1 MTRSTALPIRA
12 LLAFALALVPLA
24 SIAVAQPAEQPTEPE
39 ADPPSNWARLDPAGA
54 GFDPEALREAI
65 GFAIERES
73 RQSRDLHA
81 EHEIARGREPY
92 DAPVGPIK
100 DRGDMT
106 GVIVRRGAVIAA
118 WGEPDRVDMTFS
130 VSKSFLS
137 TVVGLAVDDGLI
149 DDIHEP
155 VYETVRIPEFAS
167 EHNRRVTWDH
177 LLRQTSDW
185 EGTLFGK
192 PDWADRPGRDLRA
205 ARERER
211 REPGAVYDYNDVR
224 VNALALAATHVWRR
238 PIQRVLRER
247 VMDPIGATPTWRW
260 HGYTTSW
267 IELDGARLQVPSGG
281 GHWGGGMFISAW
293 DQARF
298 GLFILRR
305 GDWRGERLL
314 SDDWFTLAETQ
325 TDAEGGNV
333 GPLPGFMNYFVNT
346 GRRRLP
352 SAPESAVV
360 HLGSGT
366 NMIYVDRENDL
377 VIVARWISGS
387 AIDGFV
393 GRVID
398 AIER

>member
-1 MTRSTALPIRA
+1 MFRYLA
-12 LLAFALALVPLA
+12 LLTALALTPLTSGA
-24 SIAVAQPAEQPTEPE
+24 LAQPN
-39 ADPPSNWARLDPAGA
+39 DPPANWDRLDPAEA
-54 GFDPEALREAI
+54 GFDADALREAI
-65 GFAIERES
+65 GFAIESES

-81 EHEIARGREPY
+81 EHEISRGREPY

-100 DRGDMT
+100 DRGGAT
-106 GVIVRRGAVIAA
+106 GVIVRKGAIVAA

-149 DDIHEP
+149 EDIHDP
-155 VYETVRIPEFAS
+155 VYETVPIPEFAS

-177 LLRQTSDW
+177 MLRQTSDW
-185 EGTLFGK
+185 AGTLFAK

-205 ARERER
+205 ARSRER
-211 REPGAVYDYNDVR
+211 NEPGEVYKYNDVR
-224 VNALALAATHVWRR
+224 VNALALAATHVWRE
-238 PIQRVLRER
+238 PLQQVLRER
-247 VMDPIGATPTWRW
+247 VMDPIGATSSWRW

-267 IELDGARLQVPSGG
+267 IELDGAHMQVPSGG

-298 GLFILRR
+298 GLFLLRR
-305 GDWRGERLL
+305 GEWEGERLL
-314 SDDWFTLAETQ
+314 SDGWFTLAETQ
-325 TDAEGGNV
+325 TQAEGGGV

-346 GRRRLP
+346 GQQRMP

-366 NMIYVDRENDL
+366 NMIYVDREHDL
-377 VIVARWISGS
+377 VIVARWISGG

-398 AIER
+398 AIEE